1 MFIRHSR
8 KEDIPRMMEIYAI
21 ARQFMADHGNPTQWG
36 PSRWP
41 PRELLEAD
49 IESGRSYVCEH
60 EGRIVGTFFFDFG
73 EDVEPTYGVIY
84 DGACRYDG
92 PYGVLHRVAAD
103 GSMKGVGKCCLDWA
117 YAQCGHLRVDT
128 HGDNIVMQNL
138 LEKNGF
144 TRCGIIYIVKDPY
157 PRIAYEKR

>member
-1 MFIRHSR
+1 MRIRHSR
-8 KEDIPRMMEIYAI
+8 KEDIPRMMEIYAY

-49 IESGRSYVCEH
+49 IESGRSYVCLH
-60 EGRIVGTFFFDFG
+60 EEKIVGTFFFDFG
-73 EDVEPTYGVIY
+73 EDVEPTYRVIY
-84 DGACRYDG
+84 EGDWRYSG
-92 PYGVLHRVAAD
+92 PYGVLHRVASD
-103 GSMKGVGKCCLDWA
+103 GSVKGVGKCCLDWA
-117 YAQCGHLRVDT
+117 YEKCGHLRVDT

-144 TRCGIIYIVKDPY
+144 ERCGIIYIVKDPY